1 MEMCMLWLIQC
12 KNEGKNN
19 NNNNISN
26 RERER
31 EKKKNRKYAPG
42 MHGERKYVAI
52 KANRI
57 K

>member
-31 EKKKNRKYAPG
+31 ERKKKQEICTGYARRKKVCCY
-42 MHGERKYVAI
+42 KS
-52 KANRI
+52 K
-57 K
+57 